1 MVVPARI
8 CIPNFGR
15 IKARRSG
22 IVPLAGS
29 RLTAHEMNFHGLP
42 KALGRAAASTFNQH
56 HLSVAKAAAYSAS
69 LAVFPA
75 MIFIA
80 ALLFRGASAATVH
93 EFSETLGHVLPP
105 GAHELLASYLT
116 LPGEQSV
123 QLFVGAGVVAL
134 WFASDM
140 VASMMQA
147 FHASYGL
154 SDSRSVWKKQLLATG
169 LVFLAVTPV
178 GIVTGLM
185 VFGHQIEVWLIA
197 RLGSQWWLLMMSGIV
212 RRTVTFLG
220 ITLILSILYRLGAG
234 EKRRWRDVWPGALLA
249 GGLWFVATE
258 MFTFYVQHVARYRD
272 LYGNLATVVVLLVWL
287 YVVALIAMIGCEFNV
302 ELERIRSPD
311 EHE

>member
-1 MVVPARI
+1 
-8 CIPNFGR
+8 
-15 IKARRSG
+15 
-22 IVPLAGS
+22 
-29 RLTAHEMNFHGLP
+29 MNFHKFP

-80 ALLFRGASAATVH
+80 ALLFRGTSAATVH
-93 EFSETLGHVLPP
+93 EFSEALGHVLPP

-116 LPGEQSV
+116 LPGERSV
-123 QLFVGAGVVAL
+123 VLLAGTGVVAL

-154 SDSRSVWKKQLLATG
+154 SDSRPIWKKQFMAMG

-212 RRTVTFLG
+212 RRTVTLLG

-234 EKRRWRDVWPGALLA
+234 EKRRWREVWPGALLA

-258 MFTFYVQHVARYRD
+258 MFTFYVQNIARFSD

-302 ELERIRSPD
+302 ELERIRCPD
-311 EHE
+311 KYE